1 MNFRI
6 ILSSSKPWLE
16 AIGMAQWLK
25 VFATK
30 PDNMV
35 SICQTHTVENKFP
48 QVSTSPPGTHT
59 QLKYHSKF
67 FCIGI
72 VLGI

>member
-16 AIGMAQWLK
+16 ANGMVQRLK

-30 PDNMV
+30 SDNMV
-35 SICQTHTVENKFP
+35 LILQTHTVEENKFP
-48 QVSTSPPGTHT
+48 QVANPQTHI
-59 QLKYHSKF
+59 HD
-67 FCIGI
+67 
-72 VLGI
+72 